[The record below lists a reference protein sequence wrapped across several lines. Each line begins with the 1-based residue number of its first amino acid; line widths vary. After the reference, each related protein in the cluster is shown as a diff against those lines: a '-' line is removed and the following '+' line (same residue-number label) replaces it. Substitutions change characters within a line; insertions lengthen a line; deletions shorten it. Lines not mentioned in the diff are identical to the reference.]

1 MVISFLL
8 FISRTLFIFIF
19 IFFAY
24 VAEQGCE
31 RRHYYLTLFNRFKS
45 VMDRLLRKGR
55 TEELGK
61 VKLLKNKKKRVKQ
74 FKNSLE
80 RRFFFFLRRSRT
92 FFPPFVPIVCHLILV
107 FLLIIL
113 N

>member
-1 MVISFLL
+1 
-8 FISRTLFIFIF
+8 
-19 IFFAY
+19 
-24 VAEQGCE
+24 
-31 RRHYYLTLFNRFKS
+31 
-45 VMDRLLRKGR
+45 MDRLLRKGR

-80 RRFFFFLRRSRT
+80 RRFFFSCVGQEH
-92 FFPPFVPIVCHLILV
+92 FPPFCSNRVPPNISIFINYLKLTVKMI
-107 FLLIIL
+107 